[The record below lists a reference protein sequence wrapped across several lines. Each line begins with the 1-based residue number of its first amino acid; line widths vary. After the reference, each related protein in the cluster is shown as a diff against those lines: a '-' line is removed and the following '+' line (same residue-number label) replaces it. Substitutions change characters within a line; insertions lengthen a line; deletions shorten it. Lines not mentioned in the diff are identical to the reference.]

1 MIAAETINRIIQFH
15 GDGLPVVSLYV
26 PVGLGGNQ
34 REVHSRVTSLVDRID
49 PLAKD
54 RSAEHERRMSLCAD
68 IERIKERLGEE
79 RWQPGAIAIFSC
91 SGRGLYEEISL
102 PRRVRDW
109 IVVDETAFARP
120 MLAVLDEYH
129 RSCVVVID
137 KASAQVWELY
147 LDEMRELTRVRD
159 RALRKRDYAAGLA
172 EDRVRNKAD
181 ELSKRHYRRVVE
193 MLDELFRAGE
203 YDLLIIGGHDYEVPA
218 FLDFL
223 THDLRGRVAGSF
235 SIDPATA
242 PLAEVRANAD
252 SIVQRYE
259 RAEEQ
264 RLVAEVLE
272 KFAAGGLATVG
283 LDTCLWAG
291 SVAAI
296 QKLLVQEGAIVPGV
310 VCDQSGWLALEGDAC
325 PLCGNPTR
333 RAPDVIDELVA
344 AVTDE
349 GGSINHV
356 KADTELKDCTLAAT
370 LRFPLAPS
378 ADLHVQGMRSASARA
393 RLR

>member
-1 MIAAETINRIIQFH
+1 MIAAETVNRIIQFQ

-26 PVGLGGNQ
+26 PVGLGVSR
-34 REVHSRVTSLVDRID
+34 REVHSRVTSLVDQLE

-54 RSAEHERRMSLCAD
+54 RSAEHERRMSLRAD

-79 RWQPGAIAIFSC
+79 RWQPGTIAIFSC
-91 SGRGLYEEISL
+91 SERGLYEEISL
-102 PRRVRDW
+102 PRRVRDR

-147 LDEMRELTRVRD
+147 LDEMRDLTRVRD
-159 RALRKRDYAAGLA
+159 RVLRKRDYAAGLA

-181 ELSKRHYRRVVE
+181 ELSKWHYRRVVE
-193 MLDELFRAGE
+193 TLDDLLRVGG

-218 FLDFL
+218 FQDFL

-235 SIDPATA
+235 SIDPTTA
-242 PLAEVRANAD
+242 PLAEVRPNAD

-259 RAEEQ
+259 RAEKQ

-272 KFAAGGLATVG
+272 RSAAGGLATVG
-283 LDTCLWAG
+283 LGTCLWAG

-296 QKLLVQEGAIVPGV
+296 QKLLVQEDATAPGV
-310 VCDQSGWLALEGDAC
+310 VCDQSGWLAIEGDTC
-325 PLCGNPTR
+325 PVCGNPTR
-333 RAPDVIDELVA
+333 RAPDVIDELVE
-344 AVTDE
+344 AVIAE
-349 GGSINHV
+349 GGSISHV
-356 KADTELKDCTLAAT
+356 EADTELKDHTVAAT
-370 LRFPLAPS
+370 LRFPLPP
-378 ADLHVQGMRSASARA
+378 MT
-393 RLR
+393 

>member
-1 MIAAETINRIIQFH
+1 MIAAETINRIIQFQ
-15 GDGLPVVSLYV
+15 GNGLPVVSLYV
-26 PVGLGGNQ
+26 PVGPGASQG
-34 REVHSRVTSLVDRID
+34 EVHSRVTSLVDRID

-54 RSAEHERRMSLCAD
+54 RSAGHERRMSLRAD
-68 IERIKERLGEE
+68 IERIRERLGEE

-91 SGRGLYEEISL
+91 SGRGLYEEVPL
-102 PRRVRDW
+102 PRRVRDR
-109 IVVDETAFARP
+109 IVVDETAFVRP

-137 KASAQVWELY
+137 KGSAQVWELY
-147 LDEMRELTRVRD
+147 LDEMRELTKVRD
-159 RALRKRDYAAGLA
+159 RVLRKRDYAAGLA

-193 MLDELFRAGE
+193 TLDELFRTGG

-264 RLVAEVLE
+264 RLVAEVLGR
-272 KFAAGGLATVG
+272 FAAGGLATVG
-283 LDTCLWAG
+283 LGTCLWAG

-296 QKLLVQEGAIVPGV
+296 QKLLVQEDATAPGV
-310 VCDQSGWLALEGDAC
+310 VCDQSGWLALEDGTC
-325 PLCGNPTR
+325 PLCGNPAR
-333 RAPDVIDELVA
+333 HAPDIIDELVE
-344 AVTDE
+344 AVIDE
-349 GGSINHV
+349 GGSIDHV
-356 KADTELKDCTLAAT
+356 EADTKLKDYTLAAT
-370 LRFPLAPS
+370 LRFPLPPMTSPGA
-378 ADLHVQGMRSASARA
+378 
-393 RLR
+393 

>member
-1 MIAAETINRIIQFH
+1 MIAAETINRIIQFQ

-26 PVGLGGNQ
+26 PVGLGVSR
-34 REVHSRVTSLVDRID
+34 REVHSRVTSLVDRLE

-54 RSAEHERRMSLCAD
+54 RSGEHERRMSLRAD

-79 RWQPGAIAIFSC
+79 RWQPGTTAIFSC
-91 SGRGLYEEISL
+91 SARGLYEEISL
-102 PRRVRDW
+102 PRRVRDR

-129 RSCVVVID
+129 RSCVVAID

-147 LDEMRELTRVRD
+147 LDEMRDLTRVRD
-159 RALRKRDYAAGLA
+159 RVLRKRDYAAGLA

-193 MLDELFRAGE
+193 TLDELLRVGG

-235 SIDPATA
+235 SIDPTTA

-272 KFAAGGLATVG
+272 RSAAGGLAAVG
-283 LDTCLWAG
+283 LGLCLWAG
-291 SVAAI
+291 SAAAI
-296 QKLLVQEGAIVPGV
+296 QKLLVQEGATAPGV
-310 VCDQSGWLALEGDAC
+310 VCDQSGWLALDGSTC
-325 PLCGNPTR
+325 PVCGNPTR
-333 RAPDVIDELVA
+333 RAPDVIDELVE
-344 AVTDE
+344 AVIAE

-356 KADTELKDCTLAAT
+356 KADTELKDRTLAAT
-370 LRFPLAPS
+370 LRFPLPPAT
-378 ADLHVQGMRSASARA
+378 
-393 RLR
+393 